1 MNYQIQFDRIQ
12 TTESVLPSSES
23 TITLN
28 GRQNGQRVTRTPF
41 SIDAYDVWSN
51 EIIDTQLIQA
61 NWDEYINHPP
71 PQKIDTIN

>member
-28 GRQNGQRVTRTPF
+28 GRQNGQRVARTPF
-41 SIDAYDVWSN
+41 SIDAYDV
-51 EIIDTQLIQA
+51 
-61 NWDEYINHPP
+61 
-71 PQKIDTIN
+71 